1 MTKKKVFVLLGHPD
15 KRGMCGHLA
24 DAYEKGA
31 RDGGHEVRR
40 MNLGEMQFDPVLH
53 FGYRERQE
61 LEPDLV
67 RFQENVAWADHFAI
81 VYPVWWVG
89 MPAPL
94 KGLFDRAWLPGS
106 AFRYIKLASGKRTIF
121 WHRMY
126 KGKTARTI
134 LTSGTHPF
142 LVRFLP
148 GNVNAQLRWGILWF
162 AGFWVRSIWFGPSE
176 NRSEA
181 VCTKWCKKVA
191 ALGRSAK

>member
-1 MTKKKVFVLLGHPD
+1 MAKKKVFLLLGHPD
-15 KRGMCGHLA
+15 KRGMCGKLA

-40 MNLGEMQFDPVLH
+40 LDLGDMQFDPVLH
-53 FGYRERQE
+53 FGYRQRQE

-67 RFQENVAWADHFAI
+67 KFQENVGWADHFVVI
-81 VYPVWWVG
+81 YPVWWVG

-106 AFRYIKLASGKRTIF
+106 AFRYIKMASGKRTIF

-126 KGKTARTI
+126 RGKTARTI

-162 AGFWVRSIWFGPSE
+162 AGFSVRSKWFGPSE

-181 VCTKWCKKVA
+181 VCTKWCNKVYN
-191 ALGRSAK
+191 LGRSAK